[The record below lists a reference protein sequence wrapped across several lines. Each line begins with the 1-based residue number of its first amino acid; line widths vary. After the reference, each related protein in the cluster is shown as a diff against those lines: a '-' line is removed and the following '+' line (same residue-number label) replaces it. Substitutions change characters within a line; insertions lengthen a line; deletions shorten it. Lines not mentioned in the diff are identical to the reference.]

1 MHATKIAIVS
11 NCDQLH
17 ESAVFFLFTNSC
29 DFAWT
34 WNNVTWFALNTCWNL
49 YIFIYDR
56 LNEGNMS
63 IISKEIEQIYM
74 QNSRNGMLTLL
85 FPNVTSTT
93 WNFPRSK
100 NCNHMY

>member
-34 WNNVTWFALNTCWNL
+34 WNNVTWFALNTVGI
-49 YIFIYDR
+49 YIFLFMTGWMREICQLLVKR
-56 LNEGNMS
+56 LNKFTCKTVEM
-63 IISKEIEQIYM
+63 
-74 QNSRNGMLTLL
+74 
-85 FPNVTSTT
+85 V
-93 WNFPRSK
+93 
-100 NCNHMY
+100 C